1 MCHTCHILY
10 FIKFH
15 PDKSSSSCAK
25 REMDALNAESELNL
39 KRFESEQ
46 IKIENYHQALLEK
59 RLNEQESKFRSK
71 IESIGEFVCR
81 FHVVATV

>member
-1 MCHTCHILY
+1 
-10 FIKFH
+10 
-15 PDKSSSSCAK
+15 
-25 REMDALNAESELNL
+25 MDALNAESELNL

-71 IESIGEFVCR
+71 IESTENESKKYEKLSTER
-81 FHVVATV
+81 